1 MDLVT
6 TSVEHLKSIGPKGVI
21 TLNRLGIKTVF
32 DMLVHLPYSYDD
44 RTEITRIAQLE
55 PNEFYSIRGTI
66 QRSRSYP
73 NGNLELYI
81 IYLEDD
87 TGVIKATFFNLKDFQ
102 KRQLSDGDIITLYGK
117 TTLFNGN
124 IQLTS
129 PEICHLESQTTYLTP
144 SYHLTKSLKMIT
156 MRKYASLAIEALNKF
171 PIQELIPKN
180 LLPDFVNMSLTD
192 ALNFVHCP
200 PPNTKI
206 SLLQEYKHPAQTR
219 IFLDELIAHQLGL
232 IQFRKQIKQN
242 KAHKIPK
249 VKNLINKFTSTLPF
263 QLTKAQIS
271 AFEEISEDL
280 TKSTPMNRLVQGD
293 VGSGKTL
300 VAILAALQA
309 VANNSQVAVMVPTE
323 ILAKQHTK
331 SFQSLLSKLGFRVEC
346 LVSKIKSK
354 EKKEIIQ
361 KLASGEIDIIIG
373 THAIFQKDIV
383 YKNLNLLIIDEQHR
397 FGVKQRLQ
405 LKEKGQANNYHPHM
419 LSMSATPIPRTLA
432 QTLYS
437 DLDISIIN
445 ELPPGRTPITT
456 FLLST
461 KSKQK
466 LIERIA
472 AHCKLGFQ
480 VYWVCCLIEESE
492 NLECQDAENA
502 LEYIRT
508 NLPEFNAQLIHGK
521 LKQNEKQEIMEKFSN
536 GEINIL
542 VATSVIEVGINVPNA
557 FLIVIENAERHG
569 LAQLHQLRGRVGR
582 GTVESYC
589 CLLCHDNIS
598 EQSKQRLQILTESND
613 GFYLAQKD
621 LEFRGPGDILGT
633 DQTGAM
639 KFKVANLV
647 TDGEIVSKANYI
659 AKEIYDKYPELI
671 TKIVGRW
678 YPNGDKVS
686 DI

>member
-1 MDLVT
+1 
-6 TSVEHLKSIGPKGVI
+6 
-21 TLNRLGIKTVF
+21 
-32 DMLVHLPYSYDD
+32 
-44 RTEITRIAQLE
+44 
-55 PNEFYSIRGTI
+55 
-66 QRSRSYP
+66 
-73 NGNLELYI
+73 
-81 IYLEDD
+81 
-87 TGVIKATFFNLKDFQ
+87 
-102 KRQLSDGDIITLYGK
+102 
-117 TTLFNGN
+117 
-124 IQLTS
+124 
-129 PEICHLESQTTYLTP
+129 
-144 SYHLTKSLKMIT
+144 
-156 MRKYASLAIEALNKF
+156 
-171 PIQELIPKN
+171 
-180 LLPDFVNMSLTD
+180 
-192 ALNFVHCP
+192 
-200 PPNTKI
+200 
-206 SLLQEYKHPAQTR
+206 
-219 IFLDELIAHQLGL
+219 
-232 IQFRKQIKQN
+232 
-242 KAHKIPK
+242 
-249 VKNLINKFTSTLPF
+249 
-263 QLTKAQIS
+263 
-271 AFEEISEDL
+271 
-280 TKSTPMNRLVQGD
+280 
-293 VGSGKTL
+293 
-300 VAILAALQA
+300 
-309 VANNSQVAVMVPTE
+309 
-323 ILAKQHTK
+323 
-331 SFQSLLSKLGFRVEC
+331 
-346 LVSKIKSK
+346 
-354 EKKEIIQ
+354 
-361 KLASGEIDIIIG
+361 
-373 THAIFQKDIV
+373 
-383 YKNLNLLIIDEQHR
+383 
-397 FGVKQRLQ
+397 
-405 LKEKGQANNYHPHM
+405 M